1 MSKYLD
7 SKSGS
12 LEESIIGLVE
22 KSVSVS
28 QQQAAGAALA
38 AKRGEL
44 DKGKL
49 QGASLEMYKSMSE
62 KDLEDFAKT
71 KHKGLPDKKEAV
83 SPAQQAAIAISKKE
97 KGEEPKNEEVEL
109 DEAMRVLA
117 KKGKTQVVTTGD
129 GVAKVMVGGKEVAAG
144 DLDDGAGGWFMSAKG
159 QKGQKFFDS
168 PQKIADFYGEEFAI
182 VEKIEYVEY
191 KFKNRSDAE
200 KAKAYFDG
208 IQLMSFDV
216 EDDDIANGELRV
228 DSGSKDMTKYHKEVL
243 SKFRPKVITSEE
255 KELDPVNK
263 KALKKDFDDRKDQDL
278 DNDGDTDKTDKY
290 LHKRRQAITK
300 SVSKEEYS
308 MVDAVAKHINMWEKA
323 TPKKEEDEM
332 DDGSDEVKGSK
343 TMTGKPKSKV
353 EVDPKDIE
361 EKK

>member
-168 PQKIADFYGEEFAI
+168 PQKIADFYGEE
-182 VEKIEYVEY
+182 
-191 KFKNRSDAE
+191 
-200 KAKAYFDG
+200 
-208 IQLMSFDV
+208 
-216 EDDDIANGELRV
+216 
-228 DSGSKDMTKYHKEVL
+228 
-243 SKFRPKVITSEE
+243 

-300 SVSKEEYS
+300 AVSKEEYS